1 MEDGLHINVTET
13 FLLNKM
19 NIGING
25 VTWNDVTFSDLNLHL
40 QKKFHLFK
48 LSAVWSVIVALDI
61 SNDNI
66 SSMIVFLISL
76 NYVLFV
82 LLLLDHV
89 IKSIINSV
97 KFVLF

>member
-19 NIGING
+19 NISING

-40 QKKFHLFK
+40 QKKIHLFK
-48 LSAVWSVIVALDI
+48 LSAASSMIVALDI

-66 SSMIVFLISL
+66 SSMIVFLISIMCC
-76 NYVLFV
+76 LFYCY
-82 LLLLDHV
+82 
-89 IKSIINSV
+89 
-97 KFVLF
+97 